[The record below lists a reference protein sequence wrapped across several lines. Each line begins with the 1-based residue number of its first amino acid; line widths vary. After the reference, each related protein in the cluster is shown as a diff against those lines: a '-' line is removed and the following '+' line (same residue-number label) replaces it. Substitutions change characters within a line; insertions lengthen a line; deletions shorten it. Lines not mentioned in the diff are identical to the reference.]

1 MLSKLKSLMT
11 HQGVIRYLSNTS
23 WLLGEKILRM
33 TVGIFVSIWLTRYLG
48 PAQFGLYS
56 FAISFVGIFSV
67 IATFGLDEIIV
78 KNLVKRKSKEGEI
91 LLTAFSLKLIGGFT
105 AILIIAIVAII
116 STDDLKTIKLIMI
129 VASAIVFQSFNV
141 VDFFFQAKVLSK
153 YVVFS
158 NGLVLFISSLLK
170 ITLILIEAP
179 LEAFAWV
186 VLLDS
191 IILAAGLLIFFS
203 SKSSLTFQDL
213 RFNKSYAYILLKES
227 WPLML
232 SGLVISVYMKIDQIM
247 LKGMLGNE
255 AVGIYAAAVR
265 LSEAWYFIPLV
276 ICSSVFPAIINAK
289 ILNQDLYNE
298 RLQKLFD
305 SLLILAL
312 IIAVPMTF
320 ISTWLAEFLYGN
332 QYSAVGN
339 VLSIHIWAGIF
350 VFLGIAS
357 SKWLIA
363 EDLQIYYTI
372 NTTIGMVIN
381 IILNYILIKKFGVE
395 GSAWATLIAQFTAA
409 YLSLSFW
416 VKTRPN
422 FLSLSRSLLFF
433 WVIRR

>member
-203 SKSSLTFQDL
+203 S
-213 RFNKSYAYILLKES
+213 
-227 WPLML
+227 
-232 SGLVISVYMKIDQIM
+232 
-247 LKGMLGNE
+247 
-255 AVGIYAAAVR
+255 
-265 LSEAWYFIPLV
+265 
-276 ICSSVFPAIINAK
+276 
-289 ILNQDLYNE
+289 
-298 RLQKLFD
+298 
-305 SLLILAL
+305 
-312 IIAVPMTF
+312 
-320 ISTWLAEFLYGN
+320 
-332 QYSAVGN
+332 
-339 VLSIHIWAGIF
+339 
-350 VFLGIAS
+350 
-357 SKWLIA
+357 
-363 EDLQIYYTI
+363 
-372 NTTIGMVIN
+372 NT
-381 IILNYILIKKFGVE
+381 
-395 GSAWATLIAQFTAA
+395 
-409 YLSLSFW
+409 
-416 VKTRPN
+416 
-422 FLSLSRSLLFF
+422 SLSR
-433 WVIRR
+433 VKTA